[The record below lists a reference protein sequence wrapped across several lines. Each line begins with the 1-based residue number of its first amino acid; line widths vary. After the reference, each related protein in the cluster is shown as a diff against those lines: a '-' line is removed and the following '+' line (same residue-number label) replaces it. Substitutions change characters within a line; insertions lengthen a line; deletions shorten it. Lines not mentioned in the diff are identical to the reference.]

1 MGELDGLSGFGEGT
15 LIDIRGLSVALAE
28 VVEGISVGGENGV
41 AVLAFVGAELRE
53 GALRID
59 GEGSGR
65 SRDIFPYI
73 PRDRGGMVLAERV
86 LIALV
91 VFVKDGPV
99 RIDGQGLE
107 GHRGDQA
114 RRLARQ
120 VGRIQLRRTGETVE
134 AAAHQG
140 AVVSAEEHRAVRE
153 DGQRG
158 LIAGQGSDLPGFP
171 AFGRRGEDILR
182 ILPIGSEEEPFS
194 VRRPHGL
201 RFIGGIGRH
210 LQGDTAGGG
219 HGINVSFIAERQGL
233 AIRRQGVFPDPG
245 RAFPRE
251 EACGG
256 KQPGGEKE
264 GFAAR
269 HFLFRFIR

>member
-1 MGELDGLSGFGEGT
+1 MEKEGDLLAVRGDVHRRSGGDGDVVFLLLVVVAVDGDRNFPGLSSFRQDKQVAVVGEGEGAVLRGGEVTDRILVVMGELDGLSGFGEGT
-15 LIDIRGLSVALAE
+15 LIDIRGFSVALAE
-28 VVEGISVGGENGV
+28 VVEGVAVGGENRV
-41 AVLAFVGAELRE
+41 AVLAFVGAEFRE

-65 SRDIFPYI
+65 GRDKFPDI

-91 VFVKDGPV
+91 VFVEDGPV

-140 AVVSAEEHRAVRE
+140 AVVSAEEYSAVRE

-158 LIAGQGSDLPGFP
+158 LIAGQGSDLPGLS
-171 AFGRRGEDILR
+171 AFR
-182 ILPIGSEEEPFS
+182 PIF
-194 VRRPHGL
+194 VY
-201 RFIGGIGRH
+201 
-210 LQGDTAGGG
+210 
-219 HGINVSFIAERQGL
+219 V
-233 AIRRQGVFPDPG
+233 
-245 RAFPRE
+245 
-251 EACGG
+251 
-256 KQPGGEKE
+256 
-264 GFAAR
+264 AA
-269 HFLFRFIR
+269 L